1 MPYVFNPFTGNFD
14 WTVPAGGGGVPYTG
28 ATQNVNLGEYGITSG
43 FVALD
48 QTPTTATGAVS
59 EISWNDGEG
68 TAQIVMKGGSVTQQ
82 IGEQEYA
89 RCYNASGVTL
99 TLGQVVYVFG
109 AQGNRVSVKLAK
121 ANVESTSGGT
131 IGLVAETI
139 AAGAEGFVLVSGAL
153 YKLNTFGFTE
163 GATVYLSETTAGAWT
178 TTRPVAPNHEVILGW
193 IERAHATV
201 GSIYVKVDNG
211 YELQELHNVL
221 ITTPANKQVLQ
232 YDSATSLWK
241 NSTSELPA
249 GTDGQIQYNNGGV
262 LGGSTA
268 YFEDTDQSVAVQN
281 TTPQAVLHV
290 SNTIGTSLNSPPTGS
305 ASLVLHTDLS
315 APTGYTTTA
324 ISELA
329 APGSFTVSQ
338 NTSSTGFTAY
348 GQRFQYWIYALLN
361 TGTVIYQSHYVS
373 YATYTDTINDSSSQF
388 ANDLSWS
395 AVSNATSYLIK
406 RYDSYTA
413 NTYATTVLGT
423 SYQDQGFD
431 DTEAGT
437 AWPTEYT
444 VGTHPAYPPESL
456 DEALQDG
463 NYSGYTATGQT
474 ILYEIDSYKT
484 ISSVKYAS
492 GTPATISFTDDNSSN
507 TYGVALNWTNGFQ
520 LDGVIVRKSLDSG
533 TTWSYIDAG
542 NVASYV
548 DDNFA
553 DDGTSSAVWGSTYTP
568 SGFKENIYNAYS
580 SKTFPGGVGT
590 YYSPTFISATVSLTA
605 GQYSIIYHQLSGA
618 PAGGWYKVIGDADEF
633 LPSID
638 YGIVPATANFYD
650 PGFSSWPAGPTVTP
664 NKVGYLSN
672 GSNLTR
678 SYDVYTSQIING
690 VTTYSRTFK
699 TITTTDPN
707 NGNYYYITLSW
718 GAVPGASGYKIIR
731 GGTAAITEIGASTYD
746 DNSKPYTAT
755 LTVTPNTYTGFSSR
769 FDSTTTATTNY
780 SQLQVIGIGASGS
793 RYAKIGFGYSTG
805 ASVVA
810 TESNWIYNDNANSNL
825 FLVGPSINV
834 AQTLSSNPVIKL
846 GVTTIFNDLLNNTF
860 SLRVK
865 GLISS
870 YNLYS
875 SAVHDTVYF
884 GNYDGTDPVASI
896 QVQPMNNGDS
906 AIVLKWPVGYAETS
920 NIFIVKNNAGNIQG
934 VITGGAYF
942 RAGDGSASGPS
953 HAFYNDATCGLY
965 RISAGNI
972 GFSISG
978 NNKLSFAGTAMT
990 YAEGYNVVL
999 GTSTGTKIGTTTSQ
1013 KLGFW
1018 NATPIVQ
1025 PTTATAAATF
1035 VQNTGTAVNDA
1046 STFDGYTLKSLVK
1059 ALRNTGIIA

>member
-68 TAQIVMKGGSVTQQ
+68 TAQIVMKGGNVTQQ

-89 RCYNASGVTL
+89 RVYNASGGTL

-109 AQGNRVSVKLAK
+109 AQGNRVSVKLAQ
-121 ANVESTSGGT
+121 ANAESTSSGT
-131 IGLVAETI
+131 IGFVAETI

-153 YKLNTFGFTE
+153 YKLNTLGLTE
-163 GATVYLSETTAGAWT
+163 GAAVYLSSSVAGGWT
-178 TTRPVAPNHEVILGW
+178 TTKPAAPTHTVILGW

-290 SNTIGTSLNSPPTGS
+290 SNTIGTSLNSPATGS

-315 APTGYTTTA
+315 APTYTATA
-324 ISELA
+324 IPELA
-329 APGSFTVSQ
+329 AAGSFAVSQ
-338 NTSSTGFTAY
+338 NTSYTGFTAY
-348 GQRFQYWIYALLN
+348 GQKFQYWIYAVLN
-361 TGTVIYQSHYVS
+361 TGTTLYQSHYVS

-395 AVSNATSYLIK
+395 AVTNASSYIIK
-406 RYDSYTA
+406 RYDTYTL
-413 NTYATTVLGT
+413 NTYNIIVTGT
-423 SYQDQGFD
+423 SFQDQGFT
-431 DTEAGT
+431 DTDTGT
-437 AWPTEYT
+437 AWPSYYT
-444 VGTHPAYPPESL
+444 TGTHAAYPPESL
-456 DEALQDG
+456 DEAYQDAG
-463 NYSGYTATGQT
+463 YTGYTATGQT
-474 ILYEIDSYKT
+474 ILYDIDSYAL
-484 ISSVKYAS
+484 IGGNKYCS
-492 GTPATISFTDDNSSN
+492 GSPKSISFTDDNSSN
-507 TYGVALNWTNGFQ
+507 DYGVALSWTNGYLF
-520 LDGVIVRKSLDSG
+520 DGIIVRKSLDAGS
-533 TTWSYIDAG
+533 TWSYIDVG
-542 NVASYV
+542 DVGTYV
-548 DDNFA
+548 DDNFS
-553 DDGTSSAVWGSTYTP
+553 DDGVSSAIWGVTYTP
-568 SGFKENIYNAYS
+568 SGFLEVVFEGFT
-580 SKTFPGGVGT
+580 SKPFPSGVGT
-590 YYSPTFISATVSLTA
+590 YYSPTFTSSAVIIPP
-605 GQYSIIYHQLSGA
+605 GEFSIIYHQLSGA
-618 PAGGWYKVIGDADEF
+618 PAGGWYKVIGDASEF
-633 LPSID
+633 VPSID

-650 PGFSSWPAGPTVTP
+650 INLTAWPNGPTVTP

-672 GSNLTR
+672 GTNLTR
-678 SYDVYTSQIING
+678 TYNVYTYQLING
-690 VTTYSRTFK
+690 TGTYSRTYK

-707 NGNYYYITLSW
+707 NGSYYYITLSW
-718 GAVPGASGYKIIR
+718 GAVPGASSYKVIR
-731 GGTAAITEIGASTYD
+731 GGTAAVTEIGASTYD

-755 LTVTPNTYTGFSSR
+755 LTVTPNTYIGFSSR

-810 TESNWIYNDNANSNL
+810 TESNWIYNDNSTANL
-825 FLVGPSINV
+825 FIVGAGVNI
-834 AQTLSSNPVIKL
+834 AQTLSANPMIKL
-846 GVTTIFNDLLNNTF
+846 GITTVFNDLSNNTF
-860 SLRVK
+860 SFRIK
-865 GLISS
+865 GLIST

-884 GNYDGTDPVASI
+884 GNYDATDPVASVQI
-896 QVQPMNNGDS
+896 QPMNNGDS
-906 AIVLKWPVGYAETS
+906 ALVLKWPTSYADTS
-920 NIFIVKNNAGNIQG
+920 NIFIIKNNAGNLQAT
-934 VITGGAYF
+934 ITAGGWF

-953 HAFYNDATCGLY
+953 QAFYNDTTCGFY

-999 GTSTGTKIGTTTSQ
+999 GTGTGTKIGTTTSQ

-1035 VQNTGTAVNDA
+1035 VQNTGTTVNDA